1 MKKLAYLLTLWLA
14 STMSMAEV
22 PLVVTKITDN
32 IYALVGETNQRSEH
46 NYANNSTHGVII
58 TNEGVILVDPGGS
71 YLGAKQIHNAIK
83 TLTDK
88 PVKLVINTG
97 GQDHRWFG
105 NDYFNQLGAEIIA
118 SSAAQADQKA
128 REDEHIIRLTGLIG
142 DALEGTKPLP
152 ATSTFDQEKKTISL
166 GGIDLEL
173 YYAGPA
179 HTLGDIFIWLPKQK
193 ILFSGDIVFV
203 NRALGVG
210 PARNIRSWIAVF
222 EKMASFNPK
231 VIVPGHGKVTDLTEA
246 SNDTYH
252 YLVHLRDSVLKII
265 DDGGDMMEATNIDQ
279 EQFRYLKNFD
289 DIAKRNAQWT
299 FEILEFE

>member
-1 MKKLAYLLTLWLA
+1 MKKPTFLLSLLLLSTTLL
-14 STMSMAEV
+14 AEV
-22 PLVVTKITDN
+22 PLGITKITDN
-32 IYALVGETNQRSEH
+32 IFALVGETNQRSEH

-58 TNEGVILVDPGGS
+58 TNDGVILVDPGGS

-105 NDYFNQLGAEIIA
+105 NDYFNQLGATIVA

-128 REDEHIIRLTGLIG
+128 REDEHIMRLTGLIG
-142 DALEGTKPLP
+142 DALEGTTPLY
-152 ATSTFDQEKKTISL
+152 ATSPFAQEKKTINWS
-166 GGIDLEL
+166 GVELEL
-173 YYAGPA
+173 HYAGPA
-179 HTLGDIFIWLPKQK
+179 HTAGDIFVWLPNEK
-193 ILFSGDIVFV
+193 IMFSGDIVFV

-210 PARNIRSWIAVF
+210 PARNINSWIAVF
-222 EKMASFNPK
+222 EKMASFNPD
-231 VIVPGHGKVTDLTEA
+231 VIVPGHGKVTDLEEA
-246 SNDTYH
+246 TNDTYN
-252 YLVHLRDSVLKII
+252 YLVHLRDSVAKVI
-265 DDGGDMMEATNIDQ
+265 DDGGDMIEATNIDQ
-279 EQFRYLKNFD
+279 EKFRYLKNFD